1 MRQQS
6 LIASADA
13 ATDLETGRIK
23 QRLIARVLVARKA
36 APALFADGDYLPLQA
51 AGPLAHHLVAF
62 ARVLRGAVAVSVFC
76 RHPARTLGR

>member
-62 ARVLRGAVAVSVFC
+62 ARVLRGRGSRLGILPSPGA
-76 RHPARTLGR
+76 TLGR